1 LDEEEEAREE
11 EGKRRSENGTM
22 DEGAL
27 AHSKESVIWH
37 RYVSV

>member
-1 LDEEEEAREE
+1 MRRRRP
-11 EGKRRSENGTM
+11 GRRRRKRRSENGTM